1 MEEENDDES
10 WIWLSF
16 ASKHR
21 IILACEIGPR
31 NQIMAD
37 KIVEKTVKRI
47 DKKNLPLFVTD
58 GLKAYETALKKQF
71 FEVIEFEK
79 TGKRG
84 RPRKAKRIPHRNL
97 RYGQV
102 VKKRENGRIVKVHK
116 RIICGSAKNI
126 EMKDITTSLI
136 ERQNLTLRQE
146 NHRLA
151 RKTLGFSKKNRW
163 LEFQSSL
170 YMTYYNFCRSHDSLK
185 IVDWKHVN
193 GKIWKK
199 FRKQT
204 PMLSIGKTD
213 HIWTLGELLRFPIHK
228 ISTD

>member
-1 MEEENDDES
+1 MEEENADEC

-31 NQIMAD
+31 NQLMAD
-37 KIVEKTVKRI
+37 KIVEQTIKRI
-47 DKKNLPLFVTD
+47 NQENLPLFVTD
-58 GLKAYETALKKQF
+58 GLKAYGTALKKYF
-71 FEVIEFEK
+71 FEVIEFKK

-84 RPRKAKRIPHRNL
+84 RPKKPKRIPHRNL

-102 VKKRENGRIVKVHK
+102 VKQRENGRIVKVHK
-116 RIICGSAKNI
+116 RIIYGSTKNI
-126 EMKDITTSLI
+126 QMKDITTSLI

-151 RKTLGFSKKNRW
+151 RKTLGYSKKNKW
-163 LEFQSSL
+163 LGFQSSL
-170 YMTYYNFCRSHDSLK
+170 YVTYYNFCRPHDSLK
-185 IVDWKHVN
+185 IMDWKHIN
-193 GKIWKK
+193 GDVWRK

-213 HIWTLGELLRFPIHK
+213 HIWTLDELLKFPIHK